1 LAIQQKGV
9 IMEALVIGFIVFVVI
24 AFLFIERQFKR
35 SHKIFA
41 NKIQQKIIY
50 EFSIFDSFVT
60 RTREVLKTNSA
71 YCDQICCNQEE
82 IDTLKAEIDEYLAKR
97 P

>member
-1 LAIQQKGV
+1 
-9 IMEALVIGFIVFVVI
+9 MEAFVIGLIIIFTACV
-24 AFLFIERQFKR
+24 
-35 SHKIFA
+35 SKI
-41 NKIQQKIIY
+41 NKITHKKQIQLQNKINY

-82 IDTLKAEIDEYLAKR
+82 IDTLKAEIDEYLKR
-97 P
+97 S